1 MGIQFGAGGD
11 SAVAELAAEGTL
23 DASWAI
29 RRARA
34 CLDAGAPIVMVESE
48 GEGGACGP
56 RVAGGPF
63 RQAHASLGCCGLRSR
78 AQV

>member
-48 GEGGACGP
+48 GEGGGGWG
-56 RVAGGPF
+56 VGGPSD
-63 RQAHASLGCCGLRSR
+63 RHMCRWGAA
-78 AQV
+78 A